1 MSGVK
6 LFRLVAWVAV
16 AAVGGLFIGLSVS
29 KPWQQQNAAVA
40 SSTGIAAIGGPF
52 QLTSHQGGTI
62 DNAALAGKPYL
73 AFFGFTHCPDVCPTT
88 LYELS
93 DLMNELGP
101 VADQFNVLFFTV
113 DPERD
118 SQELLAQYMTAFD
131 DRILALRGNRQE
143 TDAVVKAFAAD
154 ARKVPLEGGEYTMDH
169 TAGVYMMD
177 AESQFVGTLDMH
189 EPREIRLQ
197 KLRRLVGEIG

>member
-131 DRILALRGNRQE
+131 DRILALRE
-143 TDAVVKAFAAD
+143 ID
-154 ARKVPLEGGEYTMDH
+154 RKRTPW
-169 TAGVYMMD
+169 
-177 AESQFVGTLDMH
+177 
-189 EPREIRLQ
+189 
-197 KLRRLVGEIG
+197 

>member
-73 AFFGFTHCPDVCPTT
+73 AFFGFTHCPRCV
-88 LYELS
+88 S
-93 DLMNELGP
+93 D
-101 VADQFNVLFFTV
+101 D
-113 DPERD
+113 
-118 SQELLAQYMTAFD
+118 
-131 DRILALRGNRQE
+131 ALRTQRSHERARAGGRPVQRTVLHRRSRTRQPR
-143 TDAVVKAFAAD
+143 AAGSIHD
-154 ARKVPLEGGEYTMDH
+154 SL
-169 TAGVYMMD
+169 
-177 AESQFVGTLDMH
+177 
-189 EPREIRLQ
+189 
-197 KLRRLVGEIG
+197 

>member
-1 MSGVK
+1 
-6 LFRLVAWVAV
+6 
-16 AAVGGLFIGLSVS
+16 
-29 KPWQQQNAAVA
+29 
-40 SSTGIAAIGGPF
+40 
-52 QLTSHQGGTI
+52 
-62 DNAALAGKPYL
+62 
-73 AFFGFTHCPDVCPTT
+73 
-88 LYELS
+88 
-93 DLMNELGP
+93 MNELGP

-118 SQELLAQYMTAFD
+118 TQELLAQYMTAFD
-131 DRILALRGNRQE
+131 NRILALRGNRQE
-143 TDAVVKAFAAD
+143 TDAVVKAFAAY

-197 KLRRLVGEIG
+197 KLRRLTGEIG

>member
-73 AFFGFTHCPDVCPTT
+73 AFFGFTHGACNP
-88 LYELS
+88 
-93 DLMNELGP
+93 
-101 VADQFNVLFFTV
+101 
-113 DPERD
+113 
-118 SQELLAQYMTAFD
+118 
-131 DRILALRGNRQE
+131 
-143 TDAVVKAFAAD
+143 
-154 ARKVPLEGGEYTMDH
+154 
-169 TAGVYMMD
+169 
-177 AESQFVGTLDMH
+177 
-189 EPREIRLQ
+189 
-197 KLRRLVGEIG
+197 

>member
-143 TDAVVKAFAAD
+143 TDAVVKAFAAN

>member
-29 KPWQQQNAAVA
+29 KPWQQQTVTVA
-40 SSTGIAAIGGPF
+40 SSTGTAAIGGPF
-52 QLTSHQGGTI
+52 QLTSHRGETI

-118 SQELLAQYMTAFD
+118 TQELLAQYMTAFV
-131 DRILALRGNRQE
+131 LMVPANEPSSLR
-143 TDAVVKAFAAD
+143 V
-154 ARKVPLEGGEYTMDH
+154 KVPIWAMELLLCCIR
-169 TAGVYMMD
+169 
-177 AESQFVGTLDMH
+177 SRP
-189 EPREIRLQ
+189 PRP
-197 KLRRLVGEIG
+197 